1 MVEAAPASGLVRAS
15 STISPRKRP
24 QTSAQK
30 EPSQPF
36 SGSLC
41 FPSTSDSAIL
51 DSNNH
56 GGGHITKKLRMDKV
70 PPLKVLIDPRASPK
84 FRIQQLDG
92 DISLPVEDGEPCLC
106 DDNQQSEHDD
116 DPKKGQS
123 TRCPNCD
130 QILLSISHQCHDP
143 DQQIDTHIDNVL
155 RELEKLWKS

>member
-1 MVEAAPASGLVRAS
+1 
-15 STISPRKRP
+15 
-24 QTSAQK
+24 
-30 EPSQPF
+30 
-36 SGSLC
+36 
-41 FPSTSDSAIL
+41 
-51 DSNNH
+51 
-56 GGGHITKKLRMDKV
+56 MDKV

-84 FRIQQLDG
+84 FRIQQIDG
-92 DISLPVEDGEPCLC
+92 NISLPEEDGEPCLC

-155 RELEKLWKS
+155 RELEKTMEKLTNWDPNNSDISYWNY